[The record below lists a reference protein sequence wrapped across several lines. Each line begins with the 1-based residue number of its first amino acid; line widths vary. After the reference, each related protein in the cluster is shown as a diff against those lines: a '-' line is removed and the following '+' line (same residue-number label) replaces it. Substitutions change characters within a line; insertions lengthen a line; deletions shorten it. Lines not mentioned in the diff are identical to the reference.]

1 MKNRNFE
8 ALEKPS
14 AVLFYLHVTTTIQSY
29 SLRSM
34 NRYHVDAAE
43 SNVPLAETA
52 KEQQALVKTR
62 QRRPIHIFGL
72 RNPPRMAF
80 GEDQAAHAL
89 RNKGYAR
96 WSYMEQQ
103 WVDVPKG
110 TAAAAAAATA
120 TATATATAALLQA
133 ILLLVYTNT
142 SCPF

>member
-1 MKNRNFE
+1 
-8 ALEKPS
+8 
-14 AVLFYLHVTTTIQSY
+14 
-29 SLRSM
+29 M

-110 TAAAAAAATA
+110 TAATATATTAAAATTTAA
-120 TATATATAALLQA
+120 TTTSAALLQA
-133 ILLLVYTNT
+133 ILLLVYTN
-142 SCPF
+142 

>member
-1 MKNRNFE
+1 
-8 ALEKPS
+8 
-14 AVLFYLHVTTTIQSY
+14 
-29 SLRSM
+29 M

-110 TAAAAAAATA
+110 TAATAAAAAAAAATAADTAAAAATA
-120 TATATATAALLQA
+120 TTTATAALLQA
-133 ILLLVYTNT
+133 ILLLVYTN
-142 SCPF
+142 

>member
-1 MKNRNFE
+1 
-8 ALEKPS
+8 
-14 AVLFYLHVTTTIQSY
+14 
-29 SLRSM
+29 
-34 NRYHVDAAE
+34 VDAAE
-43 SNVPLAETA
+43 SNVPLAETT
-52 KEQQALVKTR
+52 KEQQALAQTR

-110 TAAAAAAATA
+110 TAATATAATTAAATTAAA
-120 TATATATAALLQA
+120 TTTSAALLQA
-133 ILLLVYTNT
+133 ILLLVYTN
-142 SCPF
+142 

>member
-1 MKNRNFE
+1 
-8 ALEKPS
+8 
-14 AVLFYLHVTTTIQSY
+14 
-29 SLRSM
+29 
-34 NRYHVDAAE
+34 VDAAE

-120 TATATATAALLQA
+120 AATAALLQA
-133 ILLLVYTNT
+133 ILLLVYTN
-142 SCPF
+142 

>member
-1 MKNRNFE
+1 
-8 ALEKPS
+8 
-14 AVLFYLHVTTTIQSY
+14 
-29 SLRSM
+29 M

-110 TAAAAAAATA
+110 TAATATADTAAAATTTAA
-120 TATATATAALLQA
+120 TTTSAALLQA
-133 ILLLVYTNT
+133 ILLLVYLTNT
-142 SCPF
+142 FCPF

>member
-1 MKNRNFE
+1 
-8 ALEKPS
+8 
-14 AVLFYLHVTTTIQSY
+14 
-29 SLRSM
+29 
-34 NRYHVDAAE
+34 VDAAE

-110 TAAAAAAATA
+110 TAATATATTAAAATTTAA
-120 TATATATAALLQA
+120 TTTSAALLQA
-133 ILLLVYTNT
+133 ILLFVYTNT
-142 SCPF
+142 FCPF